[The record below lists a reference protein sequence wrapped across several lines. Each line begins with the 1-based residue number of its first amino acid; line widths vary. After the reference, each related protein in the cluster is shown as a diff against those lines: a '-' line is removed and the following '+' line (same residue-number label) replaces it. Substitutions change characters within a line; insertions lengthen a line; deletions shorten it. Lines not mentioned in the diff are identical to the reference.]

1 MPGAWSA
8 CRYAASWSK
17 SASSTGSKLA
27 DPQVCIEAA
36 APPRRAPSA
45 ATLAAGG
52 TGHRQGATNAASRRR
67 AVAHLRDHRP
77 LSLPDRRAAQQSP
90 PAGLFPTICDVLGG
104 ASYPESVQAPVGR
117 GLAPVVADPE
127 ADHRR
132 VVHAMLLE
140 GQMARTGSS
149 GSSMAGFG
157 FRLRL
162 VPHRVNVWQG
172 LIHG

>member
-1 MPGAWSA
+1 MPN
-8 CRYAASWSK
+8 
-17 SASSTGSKLA
+17 
-27 DPQVCIEAA
+27 A
-36 APPRRAPSA
+36 APVFCPLRSDARMAQLRRMTKHETAQVDGVPSRTSVITGRYPYQIGVLRNSHRLPACSRPSA
-45 ATLAAGG
+45 T
-52 TGHRQGATNAASRRR
+52 S
-67 AVAHLRDHRP
+67 
-77 LSLPDRRAAQQSP
+77 
-90 PAGLFPTICDVLGG
+90 LGG